1 MYFSIT
7 FVVDTTYDVNVL
19 LHLRP
24 SISVNGEIAKI
35 LNIPIGNLG
44 SVFDPSMN
52 MAAHVSKAV
61 KSANYHLR
69 NIGRIRKY
77 LTAEST
83 KGAVISLVT
92 SRFDYCNGLLCG
104 IPEELICKLERI
116 QNNAAR
122 VITLTKKYDHFTPVL
137 KELHWLPVRKRIEFK
152 ILLLA
157 YKCLHGT
164 APSYLR
170 EMLNRVCPTTDTEIN
185 IQELTLR
192 AENQHENLTVTDHL
206 VPVPQNYGISS
217 QIIFG
222 QLGVWQSSNDNW
234 KHICSKMYL
243 SNNYVDI
250 NIYPL
255 TMNVNAPLSMFI
267 WKGRNIKW
275 QYYYYYYYCIWCFV
289 WCWSTVESIT
299 SDNSFQNTFI

>member
-1 MYFSIT
+1 
-7 FVVDTTYDVNVL
+7 
-19 LHLRP
+19 
-24 SISVNGEIAKI
+24 
-35 LNIPIGNLG
+35 
-44 SVFDPSMN
+44 

-77 LTAEST
+77 LTAESS
-83 KGAVISLVT
+83 KSAVISLVT
-92 SRFDYCNGLLCG
+92 SRFDYCNGLICG
-104 IPEELICKLERI
+104 IPKELICKLQRE

-122 VITLTKKYDHFTPVL
+122 VITLTKKHDHITPVL

-170 EMLNRVCPTTDTEIN
+170 ELLKEYVLPRTVRSTSKNLLKSREPIWIPTVKD
-185 IQELTLR
+185 R
-192 AENQHENLTVTDHL
+192 L

-217 QIIFG
+217 QIIFR

-234 KHICSKMYL
+234 KHICSKMYI
-243 SNNYVDI
+243 SINFVDI

-255 TMNVNAPLSMFI
+255 TMECNAPLSMFL

-275 QYYYYYYYCIWCFV
+275 QYYYCYYWLLHLRGHVY
-289 WCWSTVESIT
+289 
-299 SDNSFQNTFI
+299 